1 MAKIILTRYLYILD
15 ECIHSFIYSLLKKQ
29 PIEQVYFWISEI
41 YLSGFK
47 TRSWDLLWYVYFD
60 FYFINNPT
68 FYSFIDKKQNTYTLK
83 DLLTV
88 VKNLYKFIPS
98 SQIFITRQ
106 YNSQIKQIDYIFR
119 GRKPSWLNK
128 DYSNKFHGLFR
139 FLKKK
144 LYHFAVSSIPQ
155 HIDDDL
161 WASIKTFY
169 NLNDDTMMFIQ
180 KSYDITY
187 SNSQHKIW
195 AIFSLLEFNP
205 LFYSNKNKLY
215 ISISES
221 EINTIL
227 EIHNSP
233 IPLSPNKQLLQI
245 YKTLSYKRIYSIPKE
260 ISSFY
265 LAREQVDNINHLIWY
280 NWQYY
285 AYYSPIWKER
295 FDNYDIT
302 IDDDKQLIIFNN
314 DGQLEDFHQQW
325 GYDPDEQTFETMD
338 KRMYETTDYYWKHW
352 YNKIFNDHSIYQFED
367 EFKFIY

>member
-1 MAKIILTRYLYILD
+1 M
-15 ECIHSFIYSLLKKQ
+15 
-29 PIEQVYFWISEI
+29 
-41 YLSGFK
+41 
-47 TRSWDLLWYVYFD
+47 
-60 FYFINNPT
+60 
-68 FYSFIDKKQNTYTLK
+68 
-83 DLLTV
+83 
-88 VKNLYKFIPS
+88 
-98 SQIFITRQ
+98 
-106 YNSQIKQIDYIFR
+106 
-119 GRKPSWLNK
+119 
-128 DYSNKFHGLFR
+128 
-139 FLKKK
+139 
-144 LYHFAVSSIPQ
+144 
-155 HIDDDL
+155 
-161 WASIKTFY
+161 
-169 NLNDDTMMFIQ
+169 
-180 KSYDITY
+180 
-187 SNSQHKIW
+187 
-195 AIFSLLEFNP
+195 
-205 LFYSNKNKLY
+205 Y